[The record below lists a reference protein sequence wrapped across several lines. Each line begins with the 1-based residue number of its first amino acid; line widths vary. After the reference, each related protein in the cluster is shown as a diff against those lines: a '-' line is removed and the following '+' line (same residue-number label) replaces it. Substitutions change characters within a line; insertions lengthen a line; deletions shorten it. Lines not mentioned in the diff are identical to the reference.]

1 MANKTNAKAIA
12 QASKMSKNSASTAA
26 KAAVASAPKTK
37 LELFGEALNK
47 YVRTHFDCVEKK
59 DGKVYLRKVDLG
71 KGPVDYRV
79 ELLASAAKEGKRAN
93 QKRNLYR
100 ITSEGKELLVQ
111 FGTFKKK
118 YLYPLMNMVIA
129 GKLPKSGKMVVDAEL
144 TKKIA
149 AAIRADRN
157 AFTLDKGVLAGR
169 VKDVGAIRMVE
180 TKRTLKTG
188 KTQLDRQLF
197 IDGVLKL
204 EGGQLGRI
212 KNAYTKVGAHK
223 TMKDIMAE
231 AEATVSDLI

>member
-1 MANKTNAKAIA
+1 MKNTAKNT
-12 QASKMSKNSASTAA
+12 ASKNTLATAA
-26 KAAVASAPKTK
+26 KAVANTPKTDAPKSK

-47 YVRTHFDCVEKK
+47 YVRSHFDCVEKK

-71 KGPVDYRV
+71 KGQVDYRV
-79 ELLASAAKEGKRAN
+79 ELTACAAKEGKRAT

-100 ITSEGKELLVQ
+100 ITPEGKELLVQ
-111 FGTFKKK
+111 FGNFKKK

-129 GKLPKSGKMVVDAEL
+129 GKLPKSGKMVVDADL

-149 AAIRADRN
+149 AAIRADRK
-157 AFTLDKGVLAGR
+157 AFTLDKGVLAGH
-169 VKDVGAIRMVE
+169 VKDVGSIRMVE
-180 TKRTLKTG
+180 TTRTLKTG
-188 KTQLDRQLF
+188 KTQLERQLF

-212 KNAYTKVGAHK
+212 KNAFTKVGAHK

-231 AEATVSDLI
+231 AEDVVSDLI

>member
-1 MANKTNAKAIA
+1 MKNTAKNTAT
-12 QASKMSKNSASTAA
+12 KNTLATAA
-26 KAAVASAPKTK
+26 KAAAKAPKSDAPKTK

-47 YVRTHFDCVEKK
+47 YVRAHFDCVEKK

-79 ELLASAAKEGKRAN
+79 ELTACAAKEGKRAT

-100 ITSEGKELLVQ
+100 ITPEGKELLVQ

-149 AAIRADRN
+149 AAIRADRK

-188 KTQLDRQLF
+188 KVQLERQLF

-212 KNAYTKVGAHK
+212 KNAFTKVGAHK

>member
-1 MANKTNAKAIA
+1 MKNTAK
-12 QASKMSKNSASTAA
+12 NTAA
-26 KAAVASAPKTK
+26 DKAPKTK
-37 LELFGEALNK
+37 LELFGESLNK
-47 YVRTHFDCVEKK
+47 FVRAHFDECVEKK

-71 KGPVDYRV
+71 KGPVDYRI
-79 ELLASAAKEGKRAN
+79 ELTACSAKEGKRAI

-100 ITSEGKELLVQ
+100 ITPEGKELNVQ

-129 GKLPKSGKMVVDAEL
+129 GKLSKSGKMTVDSEL

-149 AAIRADRN
+149 AAIRADRKT
-157 AFTLDKGVLAGR
+157 FVLDKGVLAGR

-180 TKRTLKTG
+180 TKRSLKTG
-188 KTQLDRQLF
+188 KSQLERKLF

-212 KNAYTKVGAHK
+212 KNAFTKVGSHK

-231 AEATVSDLI
+231 AETVVSDLI